1 MVIIMGFWEQH
12 NLFDI
17 VKSAFLVLCAIF
29 IFTKGAAF
37 LDRSGSNLTETQ
49 YTQIAKNVMKAQ
61 VVESD
66 KAFKAM
72 MKEFKAD
79 KSELLENTDKK
90 INELGKIVGRLDSS
104 IAEMKE
110 GDLTVIESPEEP
122 EKEVVIIPLD
132 RESADGEKIPVGN
145 MFYNPNIEEIEDRFT
160 HYAMPLEFHVG
171 IIMTEKEDGSYDRIV
186 ELNVESPYI
195 KKYKGKKFKMK
206 IKDFKWTKRKIN
218 DKKFRFH
225 TRLGFGAN
233 FTADNFTPA
242 IDASFFSYGRTE
254 VDMNWRFL
262 IFSLGGDRDEIYI
275 GVSPFQYNIGKVL
288 PIVENIFIGPSVSFG
303 EKGDMSYGVGLSV
316 PF

>member
-1 MVIIMGFWEQH
+1 MSFWEKH
-12 NLFDI
+12 SLFDI
-17 VKSAFLVLCAIF
+17 AKSAFLVICAVF

-37 LDRSGSNLTETQ
+37 LDGFGSNNLTETQ
-49 YTQIAKNVMKAQ
+49 YTRLAENVMKAQ
-61 VVESD
+61 VVEND
-66 KAFKAM
+66 KAFKTM
-72 MKEFKAD
+72 MKEFKAN

-104 IAEMKE
+104 IAEMKKE
-110 GDLTVIESPEEP
+110 DLTVIESPDDP
-122 EKEVVIIPLD
+122 KKEVVIIPLD
-132 RESADGEKIPVGN
+132 RESADGEKIPTGN
-145 MFYNPNIEEIEDRFT
+145 MYYNPNMDKVEDRFT

-171 IIMTEKEDGSYDRIV
+171 ILMTEKEDGSYDRMV

-206 IKDFKWTKRKIN
+206 VKSFKWAKKEIN

-242 IDASFFSYGRTE
+242 IDVSFFSYGRTK
-254 VDMNWRFL
+254 VDMDWRFL
-262 IFSLGGDRDEIYI
+262 TFSLSGDRGVVSI
-275 GVSPFQYNIGKVL
+275 GITPVSYNLGKVVPL
-288 PIVENIFIGPSVSFG
+288 IENMFIGPSVNIDDTG
-303 EKGDMSYGVGLSV
+303 QTKYGVGISI

>member
-1 MVIIMGFWEQH
+1 MSFWEKH

-17 VKSAFLVLCAIF
+17 TKSVFLVVCAVF
-29 IFTKGAAF
+29 IIVKGGAF

-49 YTQIAKNVMKAQ
+49 YTRIAENVMRAQ
-61 VVESD
+61 VVEND
-66 KAFKAM
+66 KAFKEM
-72 MKEFKAD
+72 MKEFKAED
-79 KSELLENTDKK
+79 SELLKNTDKK

-110 GDLTVIESPEEP
+110 GDLTVIESPDDP
-122 EKEVVIIPLD
+122 KKEVIIIPLD

-145 MFYNPNIEEIEDRFT
+145 MYYNPNMDKVEDRFT

-171 IIMTEKEDGSYDRIV
+171 ILMTEKEDGSYDRMV

-206 IKDFKWTKRKIN
+206 VTGFKWAKKEIN

-233 FTADNFTPA
+233 FTTDSFAPA
-242 IDASFFSYGRTE
+242 LDVSFFSYGRTE
-254 VDMNWRFL
+254 VDMDWRFL
-262 IFSLGGDRDEIYI
+262 VFSLAGDEKEVSI
-275 GVSPFQYNIGKVL
+275 GVYPVQYNVGKIL
-288 PIVENIFIGPSVSFG
+288 PLVENIFIGPTIMADTSG
-303 EKGDMSYGVGLSV
+303 EVNYGVGISV

>member
-1 MVIIMGFWEQH
+1 MGFWEQH

-17 VKSAFLVLCAIF
+17 VKSAFLVVCAIF
-29 IFTKGAAF
+29 IFTKGSAF
-37 LDRSGSNLTETQ
+37 LDGFGSNKLTETQ
-49 YTQIAKNVMKAQ
+49 YIRIAENIMKAQ
-61 VVESD
+61 VVEND
-66 KAFKAM
+66 KAFKSM
-72 MKEFKAD
+72 MKEFKNEE
-79 KSELLENTDKK
+79 SEFLKNTDKK

-104 IAEMKE
+104 IAEMKKE
-110 GDLTVIESPEEP
+110 DLTVIESPEDP
-122 EKEVVIIPLD
+122 KKEVVIIPLD

-145 MFYNPNIEEIEDRFT
+145 LYYNPNMEKVEDRFT
-160 HYAMPLEFHVG
+160 HYNMPLEFHVG
-171 IIMTEKEDGSYDRIV
+171 ILMTEKENGSYDRMV
-186 ELNVESPYI
+186 QLEVESPYI

-206 IKDFKWTKRKIN
+206 VKDFKWTKRKIN

-225 TRLGFGAN
+225 TRVGFGAN

-254 VDMNWRFL
+254 VDLDWRFL
-262 IFSLGGDRDEIYI
+262 TFSLGGDRDEIYI

-303 EKGDMSYGVGLSV
+303 ENGDMSYGVGLSV